1 MTCFAFRLGAPAGN
15 YIGFGLS
22 PSATRKRGS
31 SVDAPPAAA
40 AAAAAAVAAAAP
52 AGGEGT
58 SLISSQL
65 QSLWQG
71 MAGGG
76 DAAAAAAAAADDVG
90 FVRDE
95 SAFAALA
102 AAAVPQAMR

>member
-1 MTCFAFRLGAPAGN
+1 M
-15 YIGFGLS
+15 
-22 PSATRKRGS
+22 
-31 SVDAPPAAA
+31 
-40 AAAAAAVAAAAP
+40 
-52 AGGEGT
+52 
-58 SLISSQL
+58 ISSQL

-76 DAAAAAAAAADDVG
+76 DAAAAAAAADDVG

>member
-1 MTCFAFRLGAPAGN
+1 MTCFPFRFGVPAGN

-22 PSATRKRGS
+22 PSVARKRGA

-40 AAAAAAVAAAAP
+40 AAVP
-52 AGGEGT
+52 GGGEGS
-58 SLISSQL
+58 SLIASQL
-65 QSLWQG
+65 QSLWRDT
-71 MAGGG
+71 AVSGG
-76 DAAAAAAAAADDVG
+76 DAAANDDVG

-95 SAFAALA
+95 GAFAALA

>member
-1 MTCFAFRLGAPAGN
+1 MDE
-15 YIGFGLS
+15 
-22 PSATRKRGS
+22 PSSFVSNSADLVLEAAEVTVEVELTYFISKCLIIS
-31 SVDAPPAAA
+31 SSCPLYFSSSI
-40 AAAAAAVAAAAP
+40 
-52 AGGEGT
+52 GT